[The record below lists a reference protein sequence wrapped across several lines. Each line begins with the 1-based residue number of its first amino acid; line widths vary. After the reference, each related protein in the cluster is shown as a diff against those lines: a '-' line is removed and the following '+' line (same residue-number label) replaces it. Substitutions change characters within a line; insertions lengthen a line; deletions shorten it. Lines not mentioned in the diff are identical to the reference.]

1 VSDVNVLISCEELKG
16 IADDESVSIVDC
28 RFSLDDPAAGRA
40 QYLAGHLPN
49 AVFADLDEDLAAPVT
64 ATSGRHPLPTPAEFA
79 RTLGRLGISNSTRV
93 IAYDQAG
100 GGLAARLWW
109 MLRWAGHDKAS
120 VLDGGLSRWHG
131 LGWPLEQG
139 QEHPRPGT
147 FEVTVDGGR
156 ILRTSEIVA
165 AATDVRQLRLVD
177 AREATRFLGEAEPI
191 DPVAGRI
198 PGALNAPFVTNLREG
213 GTWKTADELREQ
225 WRDVLGGDLSSP
237 WSVMCGSG
245 VTACHHVMSALLA
258 GLPEPRVYVGSW
270 SEWIRDP
277 ARPVSSGPASEA

>member
-1 VSDVNVLISCEELKG
+1 MSDRGLLISCEELRA
-16 IADDESVSIVDC
+16 IADDTSVRIVDC
-28 RFSLDDPAAGRA
+28 RFSLDDPEAGHA

-49 AVFADLDEDLAAPVT
+49 AVFADLDKDLAAPVT
-64 ATSGRHPLPTPAEFA
+64 ATSGRHPLPAPAEFA

-100 GGLAARLWW
+100 GALASRLWW
-109 MLRWAGHDKAS
+109 MLRWAGHDNAS
-120 VLDGGLSRWHG
+120 VLDGGLSRWQG
-131 LGWPLEQG
+131 LGFPLESG
-139 QEHPRPGT
+139 QEQPGLAS
-147 FEVTVDGGR
+147 FEVTPDEQRV
-156 ILRTSEIVA
+156 LQTSEIQA
-165 AATDVRQLRLVD
+165 ALPDVRNLRLVD

-198 PGALNAPFVTNLREG
+198 PGALNAPFVTNLHEDGR
-213 GTWKTADELREQ
+213 WKAADELREQ
-225 WRDVLGGDLSSP
+225 WQDVLGGDLSSP

-245 VTACHHVMSALLA
+245 VTACHHVLSALLA
-258 GLPEPRVYVGSW
+258 GLLEPRVYVGSW